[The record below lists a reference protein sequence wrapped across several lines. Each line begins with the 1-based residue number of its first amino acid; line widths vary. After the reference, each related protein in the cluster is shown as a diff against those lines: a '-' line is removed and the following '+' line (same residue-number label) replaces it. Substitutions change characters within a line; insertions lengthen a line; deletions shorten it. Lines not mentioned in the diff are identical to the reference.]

1 MSGKQ
6 KTDVAYTYS
15 SKSHMHF
22 RLIALCI
29 FCLDWDQLGGP
40 YGLFWGFSGFKQAGC
55 LSFPLQ
61 PLCVPSSICFLQVLC
76 SNVWFSTWWW
86 LDISR
91 CDNSIPVLLLLI
103 MTNCQP
109 LSLFL
114 VFPGQP
120 ISFAKAWKICHNTG
134 QIKETSTQRSNFWSF
149 VRSSAFSLTS
159 LCRSCHSHFKMTTGK
174 KKIWCGRGKKSW

>member
-1 MSGKQ
+1 MSLVQIPTTYINLGCLTSMFFIIVMLSFMSGKQ

-40 YGLFWGFSGFKQAGC
+40 YGLFWGFSGFKQAGS

-61 PLCVPSSICFLQVLC
+61 PLCVPSSICFLQVLG

-134 QIKETSTQRSNFWSF
+134 QIKKLQ
-149 VRSSAFSLTS
+149 
-159 LCRSCHSHFKMTTGK
+159 HSVQISDLLLDHQLFL
-174 KKIWCGRGKKSW
+174 